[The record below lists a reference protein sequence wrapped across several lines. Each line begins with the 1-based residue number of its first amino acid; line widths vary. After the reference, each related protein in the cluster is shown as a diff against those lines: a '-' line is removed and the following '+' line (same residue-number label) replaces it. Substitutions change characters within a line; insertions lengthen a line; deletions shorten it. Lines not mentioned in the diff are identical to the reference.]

1 MDRVNRL
8 IYIGLV
14 TVLTAA
20 CNPSTQKN
28 KKEMTTDLK
37 KTGMVEITT
46 FKLKKGVFIKDFE
59 KAALSMQ
66 KEFLEKQ
73 NGFLKRTLS
82 VSQDSIW
89 TDVVCWADQQSFEKT
104 SALAEKS
111 ILVLPFM
118 EKIDF
123 KSVKINLNTPI
134 IIEE

>member
-1 MDRVNRL
+1 MNRL
-8 IYIGLV
+8 IYFGLV

-20 CNPSTQKN
+20 CNPSTQN
-28 KKEMTTDLK
+28 QKEMTTDLK

-46 FKLKKGVFIKDFE
+46 FKLNKGVFIKDFG

-66 KEFLEKQ
+66 KKFLEKQ

>member
-1 MDRVNRL
+1 MIRL
-8 IYIGLV
+8 ILIGLA
-14 TVLTAA
+14 TAVITA

-73 NGFLKRTLS
+73 NGFLKRTLT

-89 TDVVCWADQQSFEKT
+89 NDMVCWADQKSFEKT

>member
-1 MDRVNRL
+1 MDSMNRL
-8 IYIGLV
+8 IYFGLV

-20 CNPSTQKN
+20 CNPSTQN
-28 KKEMTTDLK
+28 QKEMTTDLK

-46 FKLKKGVFIKDFE
+46 FKLNKGVFIKDFG

-66 KEFLEKQ
+66 KKFLEKQ

>member
-73 NGFLKRTLS
+73 NGFLKRTLT

-89 TDVVCWADQQSFEKT
+89 NDMVCWADQKSFEKT